1 VIPVIERTS
10 VDGVTVLRSDAA
22 FGRYAA
28 GLVFR
33 VGRFDEALP
42 SAGLTHLVE
51 HLTLRGRHKAA
62 YQFNAQVTG
71 LYTTFIM
78 ESAEPGDVADYVA
91 VVCQGLA
98 ADHSEGLQQEKRVLR
113 TEAASRGGGGAL
125 GACLVERYGAAGPGL
140 YGYSELGLHRL
151 DWAEIDAWRRRWFT
165 AGNAVL
171 WISGPVPPGLRIDLP
186 AGEPVPPDPVRPLGV
201 PLPGCL
207 VTRVGGMAMS
217 MVAPRS
223 AATSMAVDVIEQ
235 RCTEVLRHERG
246 LSYGVTSTA
255 EPVDATLMHAWLA
268 ADALTEQLSSA
279 AHAMLSTAEEIAANG
294 ARAEEIADYARRMRQ
309 SFESVGGGPARL
321 HRHAE
326 RVLLG
331 DAAKPAR
338 QPADL
343 LRRIAEMDGAEVGAA
358 AGGLLG
364 SLIVATPQQVPAV
377 LGRMP
382 PLPAWPAETGTVDG
396 QPVTSLDGRSVLTAG
411 AAGVTYAPGDAD
423 HRVTVRYDSLAAMLC
438 WNDQKRTLIGADGF
452 ALVLD
457 PAQWP
462 DGAALVASVTGRV
475 RERLRVPLDSPGP
488 KTARPVS
495 DGPVSDGPVSDGAA
509 ADGAASE
516 PPAQAR
522 PARSGPVPRASTR
535 GRRLSIVIVRI
546 AWLVVLLAGVVVA
559 ATGDAIGWL
568 YIVAGAAGCYRW
580 HTRLR
585 RWVRKRFRY
594 G

>member
-62 YQFNAQVTG
+62 YQFNAQVSG
-71 LYTTFIM
+71 LYTSFIM
-78 ESAEPGDVADYVA
+78 ESADPGDVADYVA

-98 ADHSEGLQQEKRVLR
+98 ADHSAALPQEKRVLR

-171 WISGPVPPGLRIDLP
+171 WISGPVPPGLRIALP
-186 AGEPVPPDPVRPLGV
+186 AGEPVRPDPVRALGV

-207 VTRVGGMAMS
+207 VTRTGGVAMS

-223 AATSMAVDVIEQ
+223 AATSMAVDVIER

-279 AHAMLSTAEEIAANG
+279 AHAMLGTAEEIAANG
-294 ARAEEIADYARRMRQ
+294 ARPPEIADYARRLRE
-309 SFESVGGGPARL
+309 SFESVAAGPARL
-321 HRHAE
+321 HRQAE

-331 DAAKPAR
+331 DAAGAAR

-343 LRRIAEMDGAEVGAA
+343 LRRAAEMDGAEVGAA
-358 AGGLLG
+358 AGRLLG

-382 PLPAWPAETGTVDG
+382 PLPAWPAETGTADG
-396 QPVTSLDGRSVLTAG
+396 QPVTSLDGNSVLTAG
-411 AAGVTYAPGDAD
+411 ETGVTFAPGDAD

-462 DGAALVASVTGRV
+462 DGAALVASVAGRV
-475 RERLRVPLDSPGP
+475 PERLRVPLDSPGP
-488 KTARPVS
+488 KTARPAHEH
-495 DGPVSDGPVSDGAA
+495 PVSDGAGSERPPSGSA
-509 ADGAASE
+509 AHAGPAGSGAVPS
-516 PPAQAR
+516 AR
-522 PARSGPVPRASTR
+522 TPGK
-535 GRRLSIVIVRI
+535 RLTIVIVRL
-546 AWLVVLLAGVVVA
+546 AWLAVLLAGVVVV
-559 ATGDAIGWL
+559 ATGSALGWL
-568 YIVAGAAGCYRW
+568 YIMAGATGCYRW